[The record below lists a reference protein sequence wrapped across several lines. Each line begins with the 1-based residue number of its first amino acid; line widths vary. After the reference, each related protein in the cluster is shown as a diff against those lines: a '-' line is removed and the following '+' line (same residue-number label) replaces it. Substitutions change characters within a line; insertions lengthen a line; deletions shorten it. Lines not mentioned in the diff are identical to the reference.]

1 MEIVFLWSRQLNS
14 KKEVHSLLIG
24 RTKKD
29 LIAISDDKG
38 FYRRVHGEKVYYD
51 ATIARNKYDFIRP
64 REKNQVRT
72 KPNRNQSCLYLS
84 KNPGSG
90 AKMFFV

>member
-1 MEIVFLWSRQLNS
+1 MEIVFLGSRQLNS